1 MNLAKSIRVS
11 ITAALVLAIGI
22 SGVATIAGI
31 VPIGAFYAGAQ
42 RLGAARAALVS
53 TVEPIFTIVAA
64 GLVFGERLTPVQL
77 LGGAAILGAV
87 VVAEWEAI
95 RPPQARRGRGR

>member
-1 MNLAKSIRVS
+1 
-11 ITAALVLAIGI
+11 
-22 SGVATIAGI
+22 

-64 GLVFGERLTPVQL
+64 GLIFGERLTVIQL
-77 LGGAAILGAV
+77 LGGALILGAV
-87 VVAEWEAI
+87 LVAEWGAI
-95 RPPQARRGRGR
+95 RPTQARRGRGQ